1 MIERYSL
8 ARATLKMLPNFI
20 LHDEDEKFWKAL
32 RNEKIRQFLKYSY
45 STFLD
50 KPEIPFKAFLA
61 LHFPKIFYRR
71 YVKQREKN
79 LKKHQQE
86 ICYFQER
93 Q

>member
-61 LHFPKIFYRR
+61 LHFPKVFYRR
-71 YVKQREKN
+71 YAKQRKRSF
-79 LKKHQQE
+79 K
-86 ICYFQER
+86 
-93 Q
+93 